1 MKMSSKKADQ
11 LVPIH
16 TLGDVGKPSEPYIPT
31 EKTVFVSSFTGKE
44 LPCHPTIATKT
55 DDPTGKH
62 PTWRA
67 GIKKDGEDVVIC
79 NSSSDGEGEEVDLQ
93 GSMTLI
99 LVDIK
104 KNVELLNPFYVL
116 LVVIVLASSI
126 MYLFKATFVFLN
138 ASRKL
143 IVSLC
148 NSMSQAY
155 CN

>member
-1 MKMSSKKADQ
+1 MSAKKEEQ
-11 LVPIH
+11 LVPIR
-16 TLGDVGKPSEPYIPT
+16 TLGDVDKPSEPYIPT

-44 LPCHPTIATKT
+44 LPGHPTFGTKT
-55 DDPTGKH
+55 DDSTGKH

-67 GIKKDGEDVVIC
+67 GIKKDAEDVVIC

-104 KNVELLNPFYVL
+104 KNVELLNPFYVM
-116 LVVIVLASSI
+116 LVVIVVASSI
-126 MYLFKATFVFLN
+126 MFLFKATFVFLN

-148 NSMSQAY
+148 NSVSQACY
-155 CN
+155 N

>member
-1 MKMSSKKADQ
+1 MSAKKVEQ
-11 LVPIH
+11 LIPIH

-44 LPCHPTIATKT
+44 LPGHPTNTTKT

-62 PTWRA
+62 PTWRT
-67 GIKKDGEDVVIC
+67 GIKKDGEDIVIC
-79 NSSSDGEGEEVDLQ
+79 NSSSDCVGEEMNLQ

-104 KNVELLNPFYVL
+104 KNVELLNPFYVM

-143 IVSLC
+143 IVLIC
-148 NSMSQAY
+148 NRVSQA
-155 CN
+155 CNN